1 MKRNSLWKKIISVL
15 LTAAMVMTAV
25 PVSASGFETEETDRT
40 GFSAVSEETETDTFR
55 QEIPETEPGEFLQSD
70 TSDGNESD
78 TPDGNEP
85 DSSTDEEEPDTPV
98 QEENALQKMIDEAE
112 VGRRFKYPREAWTF
126 PDLNRDCVLIGILR
140 WIWQDRRSQ
149 RQMEIVMIK
158 A

>member
-1 MKRNSLWKKIISVL
+1 MEGRGDFTVKRNSLWKKTISVL

-55 QEIPETEPGEFLQSD
+55 QEIPGTEPGEFLQSD

-78 TPDGNEP
+78 T
-85 DSSTDEEEPDTPV
+85 STDEEEPDTPV

-112 VGRRFKYPREAWTF
+112 SGGDDSSTPGRRGHFR
-126 PDLNRDCVLIGILR
+126 I
-140 WIWQDRRSQ
+140 
-149 RQMEIVMIK
+149 
-158 A
+158 